1 MNKPFWQ
8 SRTLWFNV
16 LGLILVVL
24 EYIGTINIV
33 DPEILATILALG
45 NGLLRFRTNEGVRL

>member
-1 MNKPFWQ
+1 MEKKWYE

-24 EYIGTINIV
+24 EYIGTINVI
-33 DPEILATILALG
+33 DPQIIATGLAMG
-45 NGLLRFRTNEGVRL
+45 NGLLRFRTNEGLKL